1 MHWTRTGARS
11 LNICVHMDA
20 TGSNKVTLVYVRSLS
35 LIKGIELAEG
45 IQWIVGVSLHHG
57 ASCHAATLSVA
68 VSSHCYQEHTL

>member
-1 MHWTRTGARS
+1 
-11 LNICVHMDA
+11 MDA